1 MCMKLSYVLW
11 VRNTISTVELWVQDQ
26 NFAWTRRFVGSIL
39 QRNRWRW
46 NGWWLW
52 TGEWKWQHWGRK
64 WSDVT
69 KVERQ
74 IEHIEEEEFDMEN
87 VMKEK
92 KIKWIQKFC
101 ISSTE
106 KRFKTLDDVLNNNN
120 YDNAPLQAER
130 NFEYTLSKKMV
141 KMEWKTNKNK
151 QIHKRGAE
159 NVYKNKPGPRRAAK
173 SVKNPSSLFK
183 LIEKQSPR
191 GVL

>member
-1 MCMKLSYVLW
+1 
-11 VRNTISTVELWVQDQ
+11 
-26 NFAWTRRFVGSIL
+26 
-39 QRNRWRW
+39 
-46 NGWWLW
+46 
-52 TGEWKWQHWGRK
+52 
-64 WSDVT
+64 
-69 KVERQ
+69 
-74 IEHIEEEEFDMEN
+74 MEN
-87 VMKEK
+87 IMKEK

-183 LIEKQSPR
+183 LFFTDKMIDNIVQYTNKNMEPVINNFSDPRDRSTKYSHVKLVDGVDTEAFIDILYLRADFRLMMIFLIEKQSPR